1 MTFILRT
8 KGLRNATPNLQ
19 IVADCLDNFHTQNK
33 GIKECNSFG
42 LPLLPATISAFILRT
57 KGLRNATTEL
67 EIAYFK
73 VRGFHTQNKGI
84 KECNWES
91 SRQLKAVQH
100 FHTQNKGIKECN
112 YI

>member
-57 KGLRNATTEL
+57 KGLRNATPNL
-67 EIAYFK
+67 QIVADCLDN
-73 VRGFHTQNKGI
+73 FHTQNKGI
-84 KECNWES
+84 KECNS
-91 SRQLKAVQH
+91 FGLPLLPATIS
-100 FHTQNKGIKECN
+100 
-112 YI
+112 